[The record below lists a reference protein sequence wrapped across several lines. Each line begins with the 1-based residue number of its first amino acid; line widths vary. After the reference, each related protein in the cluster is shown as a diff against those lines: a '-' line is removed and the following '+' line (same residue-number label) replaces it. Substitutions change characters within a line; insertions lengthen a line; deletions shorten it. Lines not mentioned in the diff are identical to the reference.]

1 MRSRRKYNWIF
12 VIIYTACILY
22 ITLFSRTPSL
32 SHTVRPIPL
41 WSYIRWLEGNGS
53 SGRSILLNIVLFIPI
68 GFFLR
73 SVFKS
78 RYFAVLACL
87 ALASAIEAI
96 QYATY
101 LGFFDVDDIISNL
114 IGGAIGAV
122 FYSLIKE
129 KNWSV
134 VVSILLLC
142 AGLGGCIITSQNV
155 QTYETQ
161 FDFDIE
167 SVNLEDNRITLEGI
181 CKIYNRGPLNYQILL
196 DNGDKTYPAD
206 THIDGEHFKA
216 TTVVDDDNLKVEV
229 QFQGYKPIATS
240 TFISEA
246 TIQYVGEFIGAQI
259 EGTDLESII
268 DSATL
273 KVYNPEHDVFVYQ
286 LGDRL
291 YWLIGKDSES
301 NIIYHL
307 YTDEPEN
314 LPDNRKQYGFDNRGF
329 RFGSNKEITETMNC
343 GQYRVFSDIIPSEY
357 HVSAIMVGMNKGS
370 DVLWKQFFRPNRF

>member
-32 SHTVRPIPL
+32 SHIVRPTPL

-68 GFFLR
+68 GFFLG
-73 SVFKS
+73 SVFKR
-78 RYFAVLACL
+78 RYIAILACL

-96 QYATY
+96 QFATY

-122 FYSLIKE
+122 LYNLIEE

-134 VVSILLLC
+134 AVSILLLC
-142 AGLGGCIITSQNV
+142 AGLGGCIITSQNI

-167 SVNLEDNRITLEGI
+167 SVNLEGDRITLEGI
-181 CKIYNRGPLNYQILL
+181 CRIYNRGSLNYQILL
-196 DNGDKTYPAD
+196 GNGDKTYPAD
-206 THIDGEHFKA
+206 TRIDGDHFKA
-216 TTVVDDDNLKVEV
+216 TAVVDGEDFKVEI

-240 TFISEA
+240 TFINGE
-246 TIQYVGEFIGAQI
+246 TVLYVNKAFDPQI
-259 EGTDLESII
+259 EGTDLKSII
-268 DSATL
+268 DPATL
-273 KVYNPEHDVFVYQ
+273 KVYNPEHDVYVYQ

-291 YWLIGKDSES
+291 YWLIGKDSEAS
-301 NIIYHL
+301 IIYHL
-307 YTDEPEN
+307 YTDELEN
-314 LPDNRKQYGFDNRGF
+314 LPENRKQYGFDNRGF

-343 GQYRVFSDIIPSEY
+343 GQYRVFSDIIPPEY
-357 HVSAIMVGMNKGS
+357 HVSAIMVGMNKGQ
-370 DVLWKQFFRPNRF
+370 DVLWKQFFRPTRF